1 MVKSQYW
8 KVKSSISNFHP
19 DFAENRCLVLHENTE
34 VTILVIN
41 DKHLKKNTLK
51 WFLVFLFFFQIISKI
66 AGHVEWKSAKFY
78 QYSEGQRKAQLII
91 DWLVDTQLCKEN

>member
-41 DKHLKKNTLK
+41 DKHLKKKYIEVIFGL
-51 WFLVFLFFFQIISKI
+51 LVLFSNNF
-66 AGHVEWKSAKFY
+66 
-78 QYSEGQRKAQLII
+78 
-91 DWLVDTQLCKEN
+91 